1 MNNNIKKIVKEL
13 YPFDYSVA
21 SEDSDR
27 SIEIYKKYLNFKI
40 HRFKTGQQLNEWK
53 IPKSIKVKKAQVI
66 CEGKIIFDLNKK
78 NLSVISQCK
87 NINITVNYNTLIKNI
102 FYSEVVDDA
111 IPYGWVGL
119 YNQKLDWGLCIS
131 KNSLKRL
138 NKKKKYKVIIET
150 AYKKN
155 SMNVLEYT
163 IKGKSEKTI
172 LINAHNCHPFQA
184 NDDISGCSVGI
195 SIFQELKKRNNLNYS
210 YTLLIAPEM
219 YGPMFWLKRNN
230 PKIIG
235 SILLKSVGNKNVMK
249 LQKSFRA
256 NTMLDKVFSNL
267 IQKKKKNVIGNF
279 RELHGNDETVFEA
292 PGYSIP
298 SITLTRMPFK
308 EYHTNK
314 DTPKLIS
321 EKKLQETKNIVL
333 DGIQIL
339 DKNYALKNLKKGLVC
354 LSSKKYNLYIPP
366 KQPGIIKTNKVTEKN
381 IKWNLFMNTLSL
393 NIEKGFSVVDFYLK
407 FGFDHK
413 EIMEYLLQWKNKKLI
428 SFNLKKDLL

>member
-138 NKKKKYKVIIET
+138 NKKKKYK
-150 AYKKN
+150 
-155 SMNVLEYT
+155 
-163 IKGKSEKTI
+163 
-172 LINAHNCHPFQA
+172 IN
-184 NDDISGCSVGI
+184 
-195 SIFQELKKRNNLNYS
+195 
-210 YTLLIAPEM
+210 
-219 YGPMFWLKRNN
+219 
-230 PKIIG
+230 
-235 SILLKSVGNKNVMK
+235 
-249 LQKSFRA
+249 
-256 NTMLDKVFSNL
+256 
-267 IQKKKKNVIGNF
+267 
-279 RELHGNDETVFEA
+279 
-292 PGYSIP
+292 
-298 SITLTRMPFK
+298 
-308 EYHTNK
+308 
-314 DTPKLIS
+314 
-321 EKKLQETKNIVL
+321 
-333 DGIQIL
+333 
-339 DKNYALKNLKKGLVC
+339 
-354 LSSKKYNLYIPP
+354 
-366 KQPGIIKTNKVTEKN
+366 IKTK
-381 IKWNLFMNTLSL
+381 
-393 NIEKGFSVVDFYLK
+393 
-407 FGFDHK
+407 
-413 EIMEYLLQWKNKKLI
+413 
-428 SFNLKKDLL
+428 